1 MFSIINVTHTLLQAH
16 SRRIALEWIER
27 LHDLIVY
34 WKHRH
39 RVDAREEMDLAL
51 VGSNRPRLTP
61 HLYAHCS
68 DHDIPPEVPADMGGS
83 LPALGSL
90 YNWCV
95 LDGCKAVYKSG
106 KLFTRSGLHGGYK

>member
-1 MFSIINVTHTLLQAH
+1 M
-16 SRRIALEWIER
+16 ALEWVER
-27 LHDLIVY
+27 LRDLVVY

-61 HLYAHCS
+61 HLFAHGGDCGVLME
-68 DHDIPPEVPADMGGS
+68 IPADMGRS
-83 LPALGSL
+83 SPALGSL
-90 YNWCV
+90 YNWCI

-106 KLFTRSGLHGGYK
+106 KLFTRDGLHGGYR